1 MIVESAPP
9 TGTPDVAAAGVSQ
22 RVLLADVRKDMT
34 AIFGESDAFSP
45 ALPNHALPFR
55 KAGRQQPPA
64 LSRRRSAAGPIAC
77 AALGGL
83 VLGMA
88 AIGVSGLTNRTIAPP
103 QITRAATTVA
113 ASPFEAGAVARPAA
127 STPTQRS
134 STPSPPIVSVKRPTA
149 AAKPSAAVNTKTEN
163 VPPEPVDRSAEVQAT
178 ADSAPDVPQCEGD
191 RLERHWCMRHDI
203 LEADR
208 NLRRAYANAIREGV
222 ERRYLVAHQRRWTQL
237 RDRATRDPDTVLAG
251 YRELTDD
258 LERLAVN
265 GRRRDR
271 L

>member
-9 TGTPDVAAAGVSQ
+9 IGTPDVAAAAVSQ
-22 RVLLADVRKDMT
+22 RILLADVREDMA
-34 AIFGESDAFSP
+34 AIFGGSGATTLP
-45 ALPNHALPFR
+45 LPNHAQPVR
-55 KAGRQQPPA
+55 KAGRPQPPVP
-64 LSRRRSAAGPIAC
+64 SRRGSGAGPIAC

-88 AIGVSGLTNRTIAPP
+88 AIGVSGLTHHRMAPP
-103 QITRAATTVA
+103 RIAQAATTVA
-113 ASPFEAGAVARPAA
+113 ASPFETEAAARPAA
-127 STPTQRS
+127 LPPTQRAP
-134 STPSPPIVSVKRPTA
+134 TPAPPIVPVERPA
-149 AAKPSAAVNTKTEN
+149 AAVKPSIAVDAKTEN
-163 VPPEPVDRSAEVQAT
+163 VPSKPVDRPAEAQAT
-178 ADSAPDVPQCEGD
+178 ADPAPSAPQCEGD

-208 NLRRAYANAIREGV
+208 NLRLAYAKAIREGV

-237 RDRATRDPDTVLAG
+237 RDRATRDPDAVLGG